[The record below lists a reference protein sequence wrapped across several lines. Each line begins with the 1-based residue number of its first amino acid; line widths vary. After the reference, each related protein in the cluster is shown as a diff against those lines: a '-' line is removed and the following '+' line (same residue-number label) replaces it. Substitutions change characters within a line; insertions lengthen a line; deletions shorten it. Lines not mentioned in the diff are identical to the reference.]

1 MNSLRKSGG
10 DNKLIR
16 EQLEKIGW
24 DFIYNHVRMAAIMH
38 DCGHG
43 PFSHMSEQIYE
54 NFTDIKNIKPSNK
67 KFAEGKAKAHEIL
80 SYFIV
85 TSNAF
90 KDFFSSEIAS
100 KYNVKNIDLELVG
113 NMIIGYVDD
122 PKLAFMTNIING
134 AFDADKLDYIQRDGF
149 RSR

>member
-90 KDFFSSEIAS
+90 KDFFQ
-100 KYNVKNIDLELVG
+100 V
-113 NMIIGYVDD
+113 
-122 PKLAFMTNIING
+122 
-134 AFDADKLDYIQRDGF
+134 R
-149 RSR
+149 